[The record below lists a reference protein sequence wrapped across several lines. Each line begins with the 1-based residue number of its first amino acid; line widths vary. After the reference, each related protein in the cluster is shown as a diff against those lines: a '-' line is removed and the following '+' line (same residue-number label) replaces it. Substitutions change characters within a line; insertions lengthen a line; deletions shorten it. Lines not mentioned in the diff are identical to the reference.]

1 MNRYCTLPPPPAPPG
16 LHQEAPQSSIP
27 QSVAFNS
34 TSTDI
39 KLSTRNVQRSNLCR
53 RFLSFGASS
62 NTSLNIDVIALQQAK
77 TCLQAVK
84 THCAFPLWMSNISTL
99 TPAFWR
105 SICSDAYESSIFLSQ
120 GVNGSAPF
128 LSMQAQP
135 MSLFSRSHL
144 DDIRLF
150 TCTFVVHSA
159 ARNFVSDFSCSC
171 EEPYVFPHL
180 MIFGSCERP
189 TSAALTFFYLL
200 DERDATLR

>member
-1 MNRYCTLPPPPAPPG
+1 M
-16 LHQEAPQSSIP
+16 
-27 QSVAFNS
+27 FNVPIFAAGS
-34 TSTDI
+34 CPS
-39 KLSTRNVQRSNLCR
+39 
-53 RFLSFGASS
+53 
-62 NTSLNIDVIALQQAK
+62 QAA

-189 TSAALTFFYLL
+189 TSAALTFFLL
-200 DERDATLR
+200 ARRERCYAQPCTSNKHHIASKGISKTLLIFSPAVSKPSTPYSLALPFE